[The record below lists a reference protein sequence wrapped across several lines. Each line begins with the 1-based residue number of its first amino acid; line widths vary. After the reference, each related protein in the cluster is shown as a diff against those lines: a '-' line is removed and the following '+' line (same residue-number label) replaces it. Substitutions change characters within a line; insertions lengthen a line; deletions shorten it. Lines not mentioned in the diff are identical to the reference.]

1 MDANTFLALAL
12 ACAPAVHPGTATA
25 LVAVESGFNPHAIGV
40 VGGTLLRQPRTRA
53 EAVATANSLEAAGWI
68 YSVGLA
74 QINSRNFAR
83 LGLSRTSAFDPCTN
97 LRAMQVVLG
106 ECMVRTRGPPQIAVR
121 QALSC
126 YYSGDPESGFR
137 DGYVARLLAAARIR
151 SDEVASASRDVNY
164 RGIP

>member
-40 VGGTLLRQPRTRA
+40 VGGTLRRQPRTRA

-68 YSVGLA
+68 YSAGLA

-83 LGLSRTSAFDPCTN
+83 IGLTSTSAFDACSN
-97 LRAMQVVLG
+97 LHAMQVVLG
-106 ECMVRTRGPPQIAVR
+106 ECMVRSRGPPQIALR
-121 QALSC
+121 HALSC

-137 DGYVARLLAAARIR
+137 DGYVARVLAAARIR
-151 SDEVASASRDVNY
+151 SDEVAPASRDVNY